1 LWSLYPILIYFF
13 KILTYYQDI
22 IVTTSLDDR
31 SFLREE
37 SPGTA
42 GLSCRLRAGASDRE
56 ESATE
61 KYRR

>member
-1 LWSLYPILIYFF
+1 ML
-13 KILTYYQDI
+13 
-22 IVTTSLDDR
+22 VTSLDDR

-42 GLSCRLRAGASDRE
+42 GLGCRLRAGASDRE
-56 ESATE
+56 DSATE